1 MTPSVATAAKSG
13 MPVSNST
20 VAGRVGSSGTSS
32 ATVAAVTEPAETL
45 RETLF
50 GAIGADL
57 QRVESRLREELRS
70 DHPYVDELVRYGC
83 LLGGK
88 RLRPAL
94 LLLAAKACGG
104 VRDEHL
110 TLATVVEMIHTAT
123 LVHDDVIDESGMRR
137 HLATVNARWDNE
149 ASVLLGDFLF
159 THAFYLASTL
169 PTTHACRLIGHAT
182 NIVCE
187 GELRQKGLRGR
198 FDLDP
203 AEYFAVVEAKT
214 AELCSVSCELGAFY
228 AGASPEVAEAL
239 SLYGR
244 DLGIAF
250 QIADDLLD
258 FQGDEETMGK
268 SLGTDLQ
275 KQRPTLPVIHLL
287 ERASGRDRSDA
298 LAALRGEIDEPLPV
312 LRALLVKHGSF
323 EHTLAVASSHA
334 QRAVSRL
341 SGLAASVARDTLGEL
356 ARFVVQRRR

>member
-1 MTPSVATAAKSG
+1 MTPSIAAT
-13 MPVSNST
+13 P
-20 VAGRVGSSGTSS
+20 
-32 ATVAAVTEPAETL
+32 TEPAEML
-45 RETLF
+45 RATLF
-50 GAIGADL
+50 AIVGADL
-57 QRVESRLREELRS
+57 QRVETRLREELRS

-123 LVHDDVIDESGMRR
+123 LVHDDVIDEAGVRR

-228 AGASPEVAEAL
+228 AGGGPDMAQAL

-258 FQGDEETMGK
+258 FQGDEDTMGK

-275 KQRPTLPVIHLL
+275 KQRPTLPIIHLL
-287 ERASGRDRSDA
+287 EQATGRDRSDA
-298 LAALRGEIDEPLPV
+298 LAAMRGEVDEPLPL
-312 LRALLVKHGSF
+312 LRSLLAKHGSF
-323 EHTLAVASSHA
+323 EHTINVATEYARRAAGRLA
-334 QRAVSRL
+334 
-341 SGLAASVARDTLGEL
+341 GLAPSVARDTLSDL
-356 ARFVVQRRR
+356 ASFVVQRRR

>member
-13 MPVSNST
+13 MTVSNST

-32 ATVAAVTEPAETL
+32 AAAAAVTEPAETL

-312 LRALLVKHGSF
+312 LRALLLKHGSF